1 MRLFLGLLLFAA
13 YLLFGRWYWVCEV
26 RQLCAEEV
34 EIAPTRAKTM
44 QLTEGDTII
53 LDGYEQFDFPMNART
68 PDLTDNNREFLDA
81 VAQYLKDNPDKNVRL
96 SVGMRPEEA
105 NTRAGIFENIAL
117 ARASWL
123 ENYFSEQGIDPDRI
137 FPDHRTLRSADDPF
151 VTFDLFIPED
161 RPEDYNQIGV
171 DFMNMTYSDA
181 NFEFNSAVF
190 DPGEAAIAYLDSVKI
205 FLTENPDH
213 RLMIVGHTDSI
224 ASQKY
229 NYELGLKRAENAK
242 LYLIDLEVTA
252 PIDIDSKGKLEPVAA
267 NNSEEGR
274 QRNRRVNFV
283 LRPTDEE
290 EQ

>member
-1 MRLFLGLLLFAA
+1 MRLFLGLLIFAA

-34 EIAPTRAKTM
+34 ELAPTRAKTL
-44 QLTEGDTII
+44 QLTEGDTIV
-53 LDGYEQFDFPMNART
+53 LEGYEQFDFPINART
-68 PDLTDNNREFLDA
+68 PDLTENNREFLEA
-81 VAQYLKDNPDKNVRL
+81 VAKYLKANPDKNVRL
-96 SVGMRPEEA
+96 SVGMRPKEA
-105 NTRAGIFENIAL
+105 DTRAGIFENIAL

-137 FPDHRTLRSADDPF
+137 FPEDRILRSNDDPF
-151 VTFDLFIPED
+151 VTFDLFIPKD

-190 DPGEAAIAYLDSVKI
+190 DPGEAAVAYLDSVKI
-205 FLTENPDH
+205 FLTENPDYN
-213 RLMIVGHTDSI
+213 LLIVGHTDSI

-229 NYELGLKRAENAK
+229 NYELGLKRAENAR
-242 LYLIDLEVTA
+242 LYLTERDVTA
-252 PIDIDSKGKLEPVAA
+252 DIDIDSKGKLEPVAT
-267 NNSEEGR
+267 NSTDEGR

-283 LRPTDEE
+283 LLTDDEE